1 MFRVKFCREVALK
14 ILFPLDLLQVP
25 AARARQEA
33 EEALGQVRGLTGDE
47 HEFVLEL
54 VTIATEH
61 QAEIDRQ
68 ISDHLVGWKLSRLVA
83 IDRCLLRL
91 GIAEGRLDPAKKP
104 IIIDDVLRIAKKYSE
119 ADSYKIINAVL
130 DRVIS

>member
-14 ILFPLDLLQVP
+14 IVFPLDLLNVP
-25 AARARQEA
+25 VTQARREA
-33 EEALGQVRGLTGDE
+33 EEALGEVCGLTEDE
-47 HEFVLEL
+47 RLFVLDL
-54 VTIATEH
+54 VTRVTAN

-68 ISDHLVGWKLSRLVA
+68 IAAHLVGWKLSRLIA

-91 GIAEGRLDPAKKP
+91 GIAEGQIDPAKKP

-130 DRVIS
+130 DKVIP